1 MNPKAG
7 RVLAASAALLTVAVA
22 GGWTLTA
29 RSQINAA
36 PSWVPIGVAAS
47 GGGSTAW
54 FHEASS
60 RRVLACT
67 TAGSVTAPTVHC
79 ASATLP

>member
-1 MNPKAG
+1 MIPKAG
-7 RVLAASAALLTVAVA
+7 RVLAATAALLAVVAA
-22 GGWTLTA
+22 GGWSLTA

-47 GGGSTAW
+47 GGGSAVW

-60 RRVLACT
+60 RRVLACQ
-67 TAGSVTAPTVHC
+67 TAGTPGAPSVHC
-79 ASATLP
+79 ATATLP

>member
-1 MNPKAG
+1 MKATTG
-7 RVLAASAALLTVAVA
+7 RFLTASAALLVLALA
-22 GGWTLTA
+22 GGWSLTA

-47 GGGSTAW
+47 GGGSAVW

-60 RRVLACT
+60 RRVLACQS
-67 TAGSVTAPTVHC
+67 AGTPSAPTVHC
-79 ASATLP
+79 ATATLP